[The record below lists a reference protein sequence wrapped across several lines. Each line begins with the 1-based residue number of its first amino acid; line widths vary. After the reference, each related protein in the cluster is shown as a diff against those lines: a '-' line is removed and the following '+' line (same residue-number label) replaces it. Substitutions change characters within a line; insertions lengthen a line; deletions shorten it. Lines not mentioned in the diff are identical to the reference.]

1 MGSKF
6 EYFWP
11 DEQGTK
17 YFLIYRISTIRKV
30 QINVQNEGDYGLH
43 ILFNNYLF
51 QSIKEY
57 NILYEKYNLNY
68 LGVRNS

>member
-30 QINVQNEGDYGLH
+30 QINVQNEGDYGL
-43 ILFNNYLF
+43 F

-68 LGVRNS
+68 LDVRNLSLIHI

>member
-1 MGSKF
+1 MYSNLLNPKFYIRCLQGIKPEPLIIIYLGSKF

-30 QINVQNEGDYGLH
+30 QINVQNEGDYG
-43 ILFNNYLF
+43 
-51 QSIKEY
+51 
-57 NILYEKYNLNY
+57 
-68 LGVRNS
+68 